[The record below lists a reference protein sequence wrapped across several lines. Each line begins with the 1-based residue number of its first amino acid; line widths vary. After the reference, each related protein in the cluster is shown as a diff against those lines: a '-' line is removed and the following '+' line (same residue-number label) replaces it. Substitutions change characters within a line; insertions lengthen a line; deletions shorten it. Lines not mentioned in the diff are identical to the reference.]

1 MTYTWEILKFAT
13 RDQTNS
19 SGAVLQDSVVSIQW
33 RRSGMDADGN
43 VASVVGYTVMTAEE
57 VEENAFIPFNDLT
70 ESDVVGW
77 LESVLSPQKLQ
88 DYDNTIQDKINRRV
102 TTEKAVPWKQLT
114 LTLNC
119 VIIKNMNLLW
129 RHLCM
134 TCDIMVLCTMR

>member
-102 TTEKAVPWKQLT
+102 TTEKAVPWK
-114 LTLNC
+114 
-119 VIIKNMNLLW
+119 
-129 RHLCM
+129 
-134 TCDIMVLCTMR
+134 